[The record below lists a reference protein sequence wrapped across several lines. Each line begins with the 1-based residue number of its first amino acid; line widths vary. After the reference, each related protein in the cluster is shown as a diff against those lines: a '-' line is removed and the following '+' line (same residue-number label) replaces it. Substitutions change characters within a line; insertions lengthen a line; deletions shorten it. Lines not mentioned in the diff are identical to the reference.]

1 MNHRAVSLMIGLIL
15 AANLSILGCAA
26 DDSLLVY
33 FELNTPQLAAVG
45 MVKKTT

>member
-1 MNHRAVSLMIGLIL
+1 MRVWSKENDFGGSLELERTKRKKE
-15 AANLSILGCAA
+15 AA
-26 DDSLLVY
+26 Y